1 MKGMDLNKFS
11 VSVEDVINGK
21 QCPLPLEVIP
31 NNMGIN
37 LVSVDSISWTEQED
51 GQLVTLQINFIPE
64 NK

>member
-21 QCPLPLEVIP
+21 HCPLPLEVIP

>member
-1 MKGMDLNKFS
+1 MDLNKFS
-11 VSVEDVINGK
+11 VSVEDVIKGK
-21 QCPLPLEVIP
+21 QCPIPLEVIP

-51 GQLVTLQINFIPE
+51 GQLVALQINFIPE